1 MSNYIRCYIKK
12 EKVLKEFPE
21 KYRTHMYKLHHEIYL
36 KTLMP
41 EQKYVNK
48 EVVINYFNELH
59 PAKQMFVMNY
69 DVRKNHRDNER
80 NNELGN
86 AAVDNTPDDSNI
98 GDDDKMDV
106 DTTSDAN

>member
-1 MSNYIRCYIKK
+1 
-12 EKVLKEFPE
+12 
-21 KYRTHMYKLHHEIYL
+21 
-36 KTLMP
+36 MP

-86 AAVDNTPDDSNI
+86 ADDVVASALDNTPDDSNI
-98 GDDDKMDV
+98 GDDYKMDV

>member
-1 MSNYIRCYIKK
+1 
-12 EKVLKEFPE
+12 
-21 KYRTHMYKLHHEIYL
+21 MYKLHHEIYL

-48 EVVINYFNELH
+48 DVVIKYFNELH

-86 AAVDNTPDDSNI
+86 ADDVVASANNTTDDSNI

-106 DTTSDAN
+106 ETTNEQN